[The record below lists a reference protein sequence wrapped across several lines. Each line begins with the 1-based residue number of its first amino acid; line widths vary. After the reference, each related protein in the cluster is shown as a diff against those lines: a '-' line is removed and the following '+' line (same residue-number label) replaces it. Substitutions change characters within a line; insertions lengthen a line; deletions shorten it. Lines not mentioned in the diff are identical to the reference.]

1 MTPPF
6 RPFLLLEKESEQV
19 IPSAQFSGLWLWV
32 RNHFWSLT
40 KLFCRWHYR
49 ALNCSVLLWIQSYF
63 PRFSVS
69 DLFAPSYRCCFVA
82 VPQVALSLHS
92 HDDSSYFYSRVFVIV
107 FKSPTSSC
115 FASVVG
121 PFAASF
127 FVTVLLFNIISV
139 ADHLAPSCC
148 FVELIAIL
156 QVVLSGLLVVSKTRY
171 G

>member
-115 FASVVG
+115 FASVAG
-121 PFAASF
+121 PFRCELFCHCTAIPDYYCCWSPRSE
-127 FVTVLLFNIISV
+127 LLFCWV
-139 ADHLAPSCC
+139 DCYTP
-148 FVELIAIL
+148 IL
-156 QVVLSGLLVVSKTRY
+156 FIWAVGCK
-171 G
+171 